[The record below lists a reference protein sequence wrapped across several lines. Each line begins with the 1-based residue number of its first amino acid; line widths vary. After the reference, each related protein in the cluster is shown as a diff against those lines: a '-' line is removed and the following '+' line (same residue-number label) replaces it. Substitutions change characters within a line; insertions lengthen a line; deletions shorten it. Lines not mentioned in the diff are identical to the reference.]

1 MNVIITRVIITF
13 PNFFAEEKIE
23 QKSIFIYL
31 CYNSKHSKG
40 SPDMSQESSPAAT
53 PTLKRQNA
61 GKGPYLGAY
70 AEEEEEGDDCEQ
82 DMPEDLAAFFEHHDV
97 ELEDRVKICRAYAN
111 YLVSFLPKK
120 PKRAKKE

>member
-1 MNVIITRVIITF
+1 
-13 PNFFAEEKIE
+13 
-23 QKSIFIYL
+23 
-31 CYNSKHSKG
+31 
-40 SPDMSQESSPAAT
+40 MSQESTPVAT

-61 GKGPYLGAY
+61 GKGPYLAAAY
-70 AEEEEEGDDCEQ
+70 HEEEEEEGDDVEQ

-97 ELEDRVKICRAYAN
+97 ELDDRVKICRAYAN

>member
-1 MNVIITRVIITF
+1 
-13 PNFFAEEKIE
+13 
-23 QKSIFIYL
+23 
-31 CYNSKHSKG
+31 
-40 SPDMSQESSPAAT
+40 MSNEST

-61 GKGPYLGAY
+61 GKGPYLTGAY
-70 AEEEEEGDDCEQ
+70 EEDPEEPSGDDCEQ

-120 PKRAKKE
+120 TKKAKKE